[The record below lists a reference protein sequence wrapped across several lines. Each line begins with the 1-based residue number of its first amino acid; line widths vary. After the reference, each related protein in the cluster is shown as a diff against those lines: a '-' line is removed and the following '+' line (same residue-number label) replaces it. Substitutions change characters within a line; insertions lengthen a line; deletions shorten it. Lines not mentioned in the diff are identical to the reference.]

1 MFRAMQLRRNGFNKV
16 KKVGGVLLV
25 HHFQL
30 TVQNQAFERIFAQ
43 RFGYG
48 KTRFAIR
55 GFYRTQ

>member
-1 MFRAMQLRRNGFNKV
+1 MQLRRNGFNKV